1 MMSNKY
7 INPIKTPDDWKQSV
21 LDYQNQNIE
30 DLKLQLEQNEK
41 RFHKNVSTNASKNPS
56 FGRKLHPVKV
66 CILAAAITILACGC
80 VLAYDIVSK
89 NQYFALSRAVTSWFN
104 NTSDEHIQ
112 KVNESATVDNMKLT
126 LTRITT
132 ENGALIFEIKAKTT
146 DGSDFYKVENQEK
159 ALRLRSRF
167 SDIKVL
173 IDGTVDSSTTYS
185 AGTFRIDDESNPKE
199 ATFEVYYRTNTA
211 FAGKNIT
218 LQLSDI
224 EHQWVEP
231 EDSGMT
237 DQTLYELF
245 DGVTLADSSTFHKYE
260 IQSKESITGE
270 TYYYTP
276 PVGDMHIAISDTYP
290 DCHID
295 NAGFGECMIGG
306 KAYACLYIG
315 ITTNSEEEYRALY
328 ATSAYNPLT
337 ITNASTVLNNA
348 GSIAGIE
355 ENRLVSILVPGRDDY
370 WKVVENITDPMVIDR
385 NFLKQYKLATLG
397 TKSIKGTRAYKGTWS
412 FDMTVSEKIYE

>member
-290 DCHID
+290 DCYID